1 MDANSRRSLMSTLFI
16 LLLICALCVVPAM
29 AGTQTNVVEDGVH
42 LLKNDEHP
50 TKLDA
55 AYYKND
61 ADVDFVVDGN
71 QFYWVH
77 IGSVKAKG
85 LTTVWWLNFV
95 VATVFLFPIIFTL
108 IAWYYES
115 RRRFPSYHKTVFSP
129 TPGQSFVTGWKNM
142 VVFLIPVMLVGL
154 VSMVCVVSG
163 LLPNA
168 LTHAACDGFVDAK
181 ASDGTILLQVD
192 KMHPETNQLYMK
204 SGVNLTTLTHLS
216 SSGTVLTEPKSVLGS
231 GSGVTMI

>member
-1 MDANSRRSLMSTLFI
+1 
-16 LLLICALCVVPAM
+16 M
-29 AGTQTNVVEDGVH
+29 AGVGDGTRIVEDGVH
-42 LLKNDEHP
+42 FV
-50 TKLDA
+50 KLDQSPTVLDTIN
-55 AYYKND
+55 YNMPIGEN
-61 ADVDFVVDGN
+61 FVVDGTK
-71 QFYWVH
+71 FYWVR
-77 IGSVKAKG
+77 IGSEVPKS

-115 RRRFPSYHKTVFSP
+115 RRRFPSYHKKVFSP

-142 VVFLIPVMLVGL
+142 VLFLIPVMLVGL

-204 SGVNLTTLTHLS
+204 SGVNLTVLTHLS
-216 SSGTVLTEPKSVLGS
+216 GS
-231 GSGVTMI
+231 GNILNATGVRPI

>member
-1 MDANSRRSLMSTLFI
+1 MDTNYRRSWMSTLFI
-16 LLLICALCVVPAM
+16 LLLLCSVCVIPVM
-29 AGTQTNVVEDGVH
+29 AGVGDGTRIVEDGVH
-42 LLKNDEHP
+42 FV
-50 TKLDA
+50 KLDQSPTVLDTIN
-55 AYYKND
+55 YNMPIGEN
-61 ADVDFVVDGN
+61 FVVDGTK
-71 QFYWVH
+71 FYWVR
-77 IGSVKAKG
+77 IGSEVPKS

-115 RRRFPSYHKTVFSP
+115 RRRFPSYHKKVFSP

-154 VSMVCVVSG
+154 VSMACVVSG
-163 LLPNA
+163 VLPNA

-192 KMHPETNQLYMK
+192 KIHPETNLLYMK
-204 SGVNLTTLTHLS
+204 SGVNLTALTHLS
-216 SSGTVLTEPKSVLGS
+216 GS
-231 GSGVTMI
+231 DNILNINGVKPS

>member
-1 MDANSRRSLMSTLFI
+1 
-16 LLLICALCVVPAM
+16 M
-29 AGTQTNVVEDGVH
+29 AGVGDGTRIVEDGVH
-42 LLKNDEHP
+42 FV
-50 TKLDA
+50 KLDQSPTVLDTIN
-55 AYYKND
+55 YNMPIGEN
-61 ADVDFVVDGN
+61 FVVDGTK
-71 QFYWVH
+71 FYWVR
-77 IGSVKAKG
+77 IGSEVPKS

-115 RRRFPSYHKTVFSP
+115 RRRFPSYHKKVFSP

-154 VSMVCVVSG
+154 VSMACVVSG
-163 LLPNA
+163 VLPNA

-192 KMHPETNQLYMK
+192 KIHPETNLLYMK
-204 SGVNLTTLTHLS
+204 SGVNLTALTHLS
-216 SSGTVLTEPKSVLGS
+216 GS
-231 GSGVTMI
+231 DNILNINGVKPS

>member
-1 MDANSRRSLMSTLFI
+1 MKSI
-16 LLLICALCVVPAM
+16 LKIQSIALVFLLICSVFVSPVM
-29 AGTQTNVVEDGVH
+29 AGDSQETVVEDGVH
-42 LLKNDEHP
+42 LVKLSDSP
-50 TKLDA
+50 TKLDHHF
-55 AYYKND
+55 Y
-61 ADVDFVVDGN
+61 DVDPTVNFVVDGN
-71 QFYWVH
+71 QYYWVR
-77 IGSVKAKG
+77 IGSVVSKS

-115 RRRFPSYHKTVFSP
+115 RRWFPSYHKKVFSP

-142 VVFLIPVMLVGL
+142 VVFLILVMLVGL

-204 SGVNLTTLTHLS
+204 SGVNLTVLTHLS
-216 SSGTVLTEPKSVLGS
+216 GS
-231 GSGVTMI
+231 GNILNATGVKPI

>member
-1 MDANSRRSLMSTLFI
+1 MKIVLKAQSIAFVI
-16 LLLICALCVVPAM
+16 LLLCSVCVVPVT
-29 AGTQTNVVEDGVH
+29 AGTMATSGTRVVEDGVH
-42 LLKNDEHP
+42 FVKFDDSP
-50 TKLDA
+50 TELDDQYYHMKLPET
-55 AYYKND
+55 
-61 ADVDFVVDGN
+61 VVVDGN
-71 QFYWVH
+71 QFYWVR
-77 IGSVKAKG
+77 IGSVVSKG

-115 RRRFPSYHKTVFSP
+115 RRRFPSYHKKVFSP

-192 KMHPETNQLYMK
+192 KIHPETNPLYMK
-204 SGVNLTTLTHLS
+204 SGVNLTALTHLS
-216 SSGTVLTEPKSVLGS
+216 GS
-231 GSGVTMI
+231 GNILNATGVKPI

>member
-1 MDANSRRSLMSTLFI
+1 MDTNYRRSWMSTLFI
-16 LLLICALCVVPAM
+16 LLLLCSVCVRPVM
-29 AGTQTNVVEDGVH
+29 AGVGDGTRIVEDGVH
-42 LLKNDEHP
+42 FV
-50 TKLDA
+50 KLDQSPTVLDTIN
-55 AYYKND
+55 YNMPIGEN
-61 ADVDFVVDGN
+61 FVVDGTK
-71 QFYWVH
+71 FYWVR
-77 IGSVKAKG
+77 IGSEVPKS

-115 RRRFPSYHKTVFSP
+115 RRRFPSYHKKVFSP

-154 VSMVCVVSG
+154 VSMACVVSG
-163 LLPNA
+163 VLPNA

-192 KMHPETNQLYMK
+192 KIHPETNLLYMK
-204 SGVNLTTLTHLS
+204 SGVNLTALTHLS
-216 SSGTVLTEPKSVLGS
+216 GS
-231 GSGVTMI
+231 DNILNINGVKPS

>member
-1 MDANSRRSLMSTLFI
+1 
-16 LLLICALCVVPAM
+16 M
-29 AGTQTNVVEDGVH
+29 ATSGTRVVEDGVH
-42 LLKNDEHP
+42 FVKFDDSP
-50 TKLDA
+50 TELDDQYYHMKLPET
-55 AYYKND
+55 
-61 ADVDFVVDGN
+61 VVVDGN
-71 QFYWVH
+71 QFYWVR
-77 IGSVKAKG
+77 IGSVVSKG

-115 RRRFPSYHKTVFSP
+115 RRWFPSYHKKVFSP

-192 KMHPETNQLYMK
+192 KMHPETNRLYMT
-204 SGVNLTTLTHLS
+204 SGVNLTALTHLS
-216 SSGTVLTEPKSVLGS
+216 GS
-231 GSGVTMI
+231 GNILNTTGAKPA

>member
-1 MDANSRRSLMSTLFI
+1 MKSILKIQSIALVF
-16 LLLICALCVVPAM
+16 LLLCSVCVVPAM
-29 AGTQTNVVEDGVH
+29 AGTKTEVVEDGVH
-42 LLKNDEHP
+42 LLNFDDSP
-50 TKLDA
+50 TKLDFNI
-55 AYYKND
+55 YKID
-61 ADVDFVVDGN
+61 STEDVVVDGN
-71 QFYWVH
+71 QYYWVR

-192 KMHPETNQLYMK
+192 KTHPETNSLYMK
-204 SGVNLTTLTHLS
+204 SGVNLTALTHLS
-216 SSGTVLTEPKSVLGS
+216 GS
-231 GSGVTMI
+231 GNILNTTGVKPS

>member
-1 MDANSRRSLMSTLFI
+1 MKSI
-16 LLLICALCVVPAM
+16 LKAQSIAFVILLICSVCVVPVM
-29 AGTQTNVVEDGVH
+29 AGTKIDVVEDGVH
-42 LLKNDEHP
+42 LLQFDDSP
-50 TKLDA
+50 TGLNSVF
-55 AYYKND
+55 YRLHSTE
-61 ADVDFVVDGN
+61 DVVVDGN
-71 QFYWVH
+71 RFYWVR
-77 IGSVKAKG
+77 IGSVVSKS

-95 VATVFLFPIIFTL
+95 VATVFLFPIIFAL
-108 IAWYYES
+108 IVWYYES
-115 RRRFPSYHKTVFSP
+115 RRRFPSYHKKVFSP

-192 KMHPETNQLYMK
+192 KMHPEANTLYMK
-204 SGVNLTTLTHLS
+204 SGVNLTALTHLS
-216 SSGTVLTEPKSVLGS
+216 GSGNVLTAT
-231 GSGVTMI
+231 GVRPI

>member
-1 MDANSRRSLMSTLFI
+1 MVS
-16 LLLICALCVVPAM
+16 
-29 AGTQTNVVEDGVH
+29 
-42 LLKNDEHP
+42 
-50 TKLDA
+50 
-55 AYYKND
+55 
-61 ADVDFVVDGN
+61 
-71 QFYWVH
+71 
-77 IGSVKAKG
+77 KG

-115 RRRFPSYHKTVFSP
+115 RRRFPSYHKKVFSP

-142 VVFLIPVMLVGL
+142 VVFLILVMLVGL

-163 LLPNA
+163 VLPNA

-192 KMHPETNQLYMK
+192 KIHPETNLLYMK
-204 SGVNLTTLTHLS
+204 SGVNLTALTHLS
-216 SSGTVLTEPKSVLGS
+216 GS
-231 GSGVTMI
+231 GNILNITGVKPA